1 MKDSFDEK
9 EVDEQEDIINVI
21 EKKPIYKKWWFWVL
35 VVFLGF
41 LIFNLLF
48 LIFYWN
54 LTIAEVI
61 TGFGIYIVGALMQ
74 LLAASPVLIILGL
87 LIYMLINYKK
97 QVFRKWLFWVL
108 LLLMGIAIWFVM
120 NLRIY

>member
-1 MKDSFDEK
+1 MKEIF
-9 EVDEQEDIINVI
+9 
-21 EKKPIYKKWWFWVL
+21 KKWWFWVL

>member
-1 MKDSFDEK
+1 MKEIF
-9 EVDEQEDIINVI
+9 
-21 EKKPIYKKWWFWVL
+21 KKWWFWVL

-74 LLAASPVLIILGL
+74 LLA
-87 LIYMLINYKK
+87 LINYKK

-108 LLLMGIAIWFVM
+108 LLLMSIAIWFVM